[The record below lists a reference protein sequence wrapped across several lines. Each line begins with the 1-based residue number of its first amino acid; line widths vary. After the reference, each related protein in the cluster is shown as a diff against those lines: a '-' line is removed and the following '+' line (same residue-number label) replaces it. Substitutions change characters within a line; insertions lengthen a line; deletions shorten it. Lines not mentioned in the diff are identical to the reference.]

1 MRISILLLGLG
12 AICGGLMV
20 QLAAAT
26 ESVRAY
32 RDPGYHR
39 IGVYAGG
46 PPTYF
51 DDSLTKLP

>member
-1 MRISILLLGLG
+1 MRMSILLLGLG
-12 AICGGLMV
+12 AICGGPMV
-20 QLAAAT
+20 ELAAAS
-26 ESVRAY
+26 EPVRAY
-32 RDPGYHR
+32 RAPGYHR